1 MHVNRIQVAIREKQ
15 NDTNP
20 ETNGT
25 LRDLSFFYSCVIPI
39 GVLVVLFE
47 G

>member
-25 LRDLSFFYSCVIPI
+25 LRDLSSSFLGVIPI
-39 GVLVVLFE
+39 LLF
-47 G
+47 

>member
-25 LRDLSFFYSCVIPI
+25 LRDLSSSF
-39 GVLVVLFE
+39 LALFRLE
-47 G
+47 C